1 MNSIES
7 KVVVIGP
14 PDVGKTC
21 LSIRFVRGRFN
32 EHCSTTIGASFLM
45 KTVTCGNVSNT
56 MKIWDTA
63 GQEVFRSMSALYYKD
78 VDGAILVF
86 DASNPDSMNSLD
98 KWLAE
103 LKSNNIG
110 REFAVMLACN
120 KIDLAKTLNRDAVT
134 RYAESIGAKAVFTSA
149 KTGDG
154 VTALFTSLSDSIV
167 ERRCAAASYAARSYG
182 AEKPVS
188 PSDAA

>member
-1 MNSIES
+1 MSME
-7 KVVVIGP
+7 VE
-14 PDVGKTC
+14 
-21 LSIRFVRGRFN
+21 IR
-32 EHCSTTIGASFLM
+32 L
-45 KTVTCGNVSNT
+45 VSH
-56 MKIWDTA
+56 
-63 GQEVFRSMSALYYKD
+63 AL
-78 VDGAILVF
+78 AILVF

-103 LKSNNIG
+103 LKSNNVG
-110 REFAVMLACN
+110 RECDVVFALSLIVAVMLACN

-188 PSDAA
+188 PSDPAASPEKKSCCCCSVSCNKHAMLPPSPR

>member
-1 MNSIES
+1 
-7 KVVVIGP
+7 
-14 PDVGKTC
+14 
-21 LSIRFVRGRFN
+21 
-32 EHCSTTIGASFLM
+32 
-45 KTVTCGNVSNT
+45 
-56 MKIWDTA
+56 
-63 GQEVFRSMSALYYKD
+63 
-78 VDGAILVF
+78 
-86 DASNPDSMNSLD
+86 
-98 KWLAE
+98 
-103 LKSNNIG
+103 
-110 REFAVMLACN
+110 MLACN

-188 PSDAA
+188 PSYVAASPEKKSCCCCSVSCNKHVMLPPSPR